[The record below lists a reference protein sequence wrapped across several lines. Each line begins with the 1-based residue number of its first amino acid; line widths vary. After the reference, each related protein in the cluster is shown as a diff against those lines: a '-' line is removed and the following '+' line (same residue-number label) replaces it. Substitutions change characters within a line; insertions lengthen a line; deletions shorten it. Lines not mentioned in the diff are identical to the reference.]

1 METASISSA
10 AVPPKKRD
18 YSEYPGPAPSPPASS
33 PAAELEPCSPSPA
46 SPASPPRPQLS
57 PGELHALATKTAP
70 LRSSGFMIT
79 DILSSASAGLPLPL
93 GLPAASLSSLSSL
106 QRVGSHSPHDSSDAG
121 SYKDNDISD
130 EGEEDDENSPNC
142 NSRETALQRKQR
154 KARTAFTD
162 YQLQT
167 LENSFTKQK
176 YLSVQDR
183 QELAAKLSL
192 TDTQVKTWYQN
203 RRTKWKRTTSVG
215 MELLAEAGNYTALT
229 QALYRGSPYP
239 AYPAGPALL
248 PGHPAPAPPISPLEM
263 YFRRNAAMS
272 AAISSIGGSKPPF
285 PFPMLGGSPPPG
297 SVPLPASLPI
307 MSSTS
312 LLAAATSQ
320 AASLSSLSTSIIK
333 PTAVTVTPP
342 LSR

>member
-1 METASISSA
+1 MLADRGEPAGAAARMTVETASISSA

-130 EGEEDDENSPNC
+130 EGEEGKRLCSPVLC
-142 NSRETALQRKQR
+142 
-154 KARTAFTD
+154 
-162 YQLQT
+162 
-167 LENSFTKQK
+167 
-176 YLSVQDR
+176 
-183 QELAAKLSL
+183 
-192 TDTQVKTWYQN
+192 
-203 RRTKWKRTTSVG
+203 
-215 MELLAEAGNYTALT
+215 
-229 QALYRGSPYP
+229 
-239 AYPAGPALL
+239 
-248 PGHPAPAPPISPLEM
+248 
-263 YFRRNAAMS
+263 
-272 AAISSIGGSKPPF
+272 
-285 PFPMLGGSPPPG
+285 
-297 SVPLPASLPI
+297 
-307 MSSTS
+307 
-312 LLAAATSQ
+312 
-320 AASLSSLSTSIIK
+320 
-333 PTAVTVTPP
+333 P
-342 LSR
+342 LSPVIHAPLSQFCFSIL